1 MGYDFAAIN
10 ERICSLNA
18 HCINRPTVFED
29 HHRSF
34 MEHLVRRAYITVNLI
49 DRSHD
54 TRHTMPAGIGI
65 GAGVGTAFATK

>member
-10 ERICSLNA
+10 ERICPMNA
-18 HCINRPTVFED
+18 HCIDGRTVFED

-34 MEHLVRRAYITVNLI
+34 MDYLVRQAYITVSLI

-54 TRHTMPAGIGI
+54 ARHTMPAGTGI
-65 GAGVGTAFATK
+65 GTTAFATK